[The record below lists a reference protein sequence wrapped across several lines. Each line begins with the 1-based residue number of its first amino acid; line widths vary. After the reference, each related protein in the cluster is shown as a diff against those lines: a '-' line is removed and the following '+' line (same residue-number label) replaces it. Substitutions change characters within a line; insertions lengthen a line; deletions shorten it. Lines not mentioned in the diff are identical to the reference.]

1 MMLHAAAEGMALSRR
16 APRAAQLCAL
26 PSVALLQRCT
36 RSHQQQQHAVA
47 APVVSQL
54 QPTFSY
60 GPSRRCTCASHAAEA
75 APGPQPPVAQRWGP
89 QQVDTDWVVVN
100 FYHLVNIPEPKLVSN
115 WPGDWCQML
124 CMQPCSA
131 LTAVAAMHVSS

>member
-1 MMLHAAAEGMALSRR
+1 MMLHAAAEGVAPSRR

-36 RSHQQQQHAVA
+36 RSHQQQHAVA

-54 QPTFSY
+54 QPY
-60 GPSRRCTCASHAAEA
+60 GPARRCTCASHAAEF
-75 APGPQPPVAQRWGP
+75 APGPQPPVSQRWGP

-100 FYHLVNIPEPKLVSN
+100 FYHLVNIPEPKLVRK
-115 WPGDWCQML
+115 WPGDWQE
-124 CMQPCSA
+124 CMC
-131 LTAVAAMHVSS
+131 M